1 MATEES
7 AKFGYNAK
15 IEFQFFPQA
24 LQEFL
29 IASLNAT
36 AMGRV
41 ALYDRVVL

>member
-1 MATEES
+1 MRSSTQ
-7 AKFGYNAK
+7 KGTPGFL
-15 IEFQFFPQA
+15 QA

-36 AMGRV
+36 AMGHV